1 MIDPSVQASNIWY
14 KREPSD
20 YKIEWYSG
28 TGKGGQNR
36 NKVQCCCRLTHIPSG
51 ITKTAQT
58 RSREN
63 SYQAAKLELDAV
75 LDTNATNEVQGVQNN
90 VRQSMM
96 GSGQRADKR
105 RTYRF
110 QDDSVVDH
118 ITGKRMKASKLM
130 KGGFDLLWK

>member
-1 MIDPSVQASNIWY
+1 M
-14 KREPSD
+14 
-20 YKIEWYSG
+20 
-28 TGKGGQNR
+28 
-36 NKVQCCCRLTHIPSG
+36 THIPSG

-63 SYQAAKLELDAV
+63 SYQAAKTELDAV
-75 LDTNATNEVQGVQNN
+75 LDAHATNEVQGVQNN

-118 ITGKRMKASKLM
+118 ITGKKTKASKLM